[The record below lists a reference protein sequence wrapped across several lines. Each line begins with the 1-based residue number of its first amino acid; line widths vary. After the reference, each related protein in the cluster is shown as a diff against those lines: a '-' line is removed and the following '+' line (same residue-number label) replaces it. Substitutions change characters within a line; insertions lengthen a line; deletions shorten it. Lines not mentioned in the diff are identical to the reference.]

1 MRDLFFVG
9 IMLFLFGL
17 AFVRPYLA
25 TLCYIWVDLL
35 QPQEQSYYLLNTA
48 PISMIA
54 AVVAVLAY
62 LIADQEK
69 KVRINSLQIL
79 LVVMIMWITIT
90 TSTAQMGDFAWFK
103 WSSAWKAL
111 AFAAFLPLVLRT
123 RLQIETALLVIL
135 FTICALMF
143 SGAFK
148 TLLGGGGYGHLS
160 FLVQR
165 NVGLFEAS
173 TLATVAIGMIPL
185 ALYLYKYSTLFPQS
199 KWTRLITI
207 GICASAILVVI
218 GSEARTGFLCIAAI
232 AFLEFRHIKRK
243 FLVGSI
249 AVVAGIASIPFLPD
263 SFTGRMGT
271 IKTYDEDTSAST
283 RVAMWQWTWDRTNS
297 HPMGGGFGIWRA
309 SEIVYE
315 VKNRSGDGSNSA
327 EGTKKIKDG
336 ARGFHSSYF
345 EILGE
350 QGWPGF
356 AIFAA
361 IFGGALWQLSTIA
374 RRVKGLPDM
383 EWAAGCARALSHLII
398 VYLVGSIFTALAFQ
412 STIYYAIAIAVS
424 LLNVVAWHLEAQK
437 KLTPVPVANTRRLSL
452 RTNP

>member
-9 IMLFLFGL
+9 IMLFLFGM

-48 PISMIA
+48 PISLIA

-62 LIADQEK
+62 LIADQDK
-69 KVRINSLQIL
+69 RIRINSLQIL
-79 LVVMIMWITIT
+79 LVVMILWITIT

-111 AFAAFLPLVLRT
+111 GFAAFLPLVLRT
-123 RLQIETALLVIL
+123 RLQIETALLVVL

-185 ALYLYKYSTLFPQS
+185 ALYLYKYSILFPQS

-232 AFLEFRHIKRK
+232 ALLEFRHIKRK

-249 AVVAGIASIPFLPD
+249 AIVAGIASIPFLPD
-263 SFTGRMGT
+263 SFTGRMST

-283 RVAMWQWTWDRTNS
+283 RVAMWQWTWDRTNAN
-297 HPMGGGFGIWRA
+297 PLGGGFGIWRA

-315 VKNRSGDGSNSA
+315 VKRRSGDGSNSA
-327 EGTKKIKDG
+327 EGSRQVKDG

-356 AIFAA
+356 AIFVA
-361 IFGGALWQLSTIA
+361 IFGGALWQLSSVA

-383 EWAAGCARALSHLII
+383 EWAVGCARALSHLII
-398 VYLVGSIFTALAFQ
+398 IYLVGSIFTALAFQ

-424 LLNVVAWHLEAQK
+424 LLNVVAWHLESEK
-437 KLTPVPVANTRRLSL
+437 KLIPVPVANKRRLSI
-452 RTNP
+452 RTNV

>member
-1 MRDLFFVG
+1 MRDIFFVLF
-9 IMLFLFGL
+9 MLFLFGL

-35 QPQEQSYYLLNTA
+35 QPQQQSYYLLNSA

-54 AVVAVLAY
+54 AIIAVLAY

-69 KVRINSLQIL
+69 QVRINIVQIL
-79 LVVMIMWITIT
+79 LLVMIVWITIT
-90 TSTAQMGDFAWFK
+90 TSTAEMGDYAWFK
-103 WSSAWKAL
+103 WSAAWKAL
-111 AFAAFLPLVLRT
+111 GFAAFLPLVLRT
-123 RLQIETALLVIL
+123 RLQIETTLLVIL

-148 TLLGGGGYGHLS
+148 TMLGGGGYGHLS

-185 ALYLYKYSTLFPQS
+185 ALYLYNYSTLFPKS

-207 GICASAILVVI
+207 GICASAILVVV

-232 AFLEFRHIKRK
+232 ALLEYRHVKRK
-243 FLVGSI
+243 LLIGSL
-249 AVVAGIASIPFLPD
+249 ALAACIASIPFLPD
-263 SFTGRMGT
+263 SFTGRMNT

-283 RVAMWQWTWDRTNS
+283 RVAMWQWTWDRTKSN
-297 HPMGGGFGIWRA
+297 PLGGGFGIWRA

-315 VKNRSGDGSNSA
+315 VKSRSGDGGNSS
-327 EGTKKIKDG
+327 EGSRKVKDG

-350 QGWPGF
+350 QGWPGVL
-356 AIFAA
+356 IFAG
-361 IFGGALWQLSTIA
+361 IFVGTLTQLSSVT
-374 RRVKGLPDM
+374 RRVKGIPEL
-383 EWAAGCARALSHLII
+383 EWAAGCARGLSHLVI
-398 VYLVGSIFTALAFQ
+398 VYLVGSVFTALAFQ
-412 STIYYAIAIAVS
+412 STIYYAIAISVS
-424 LLNVVAWHLEAQK
+424 LINIVAWHLASLKSEAPLGK
-437 KLTPVPVANTRRLSL
+437 PKRVGTRAVSTP
-452 RTNP
+452 